1 MGRTIITK
9 ADVEKE
15 SSEGLERLEV
25 AGDEVETAIALGLAP
40 IKSSPPSKRAVSPDA
55 YLDRLVKYIPSEVIA
70 TYLSLDL
77 ICRSAIE
84 MWPGW
89 LVLGFGC
96 LATPVYLS
104 KISEVRKPV
113 QLLVSTLAFCVWV
126 FALGGPFLRLS
137 WYKPLYGALLL
148 PMPYFPGPAAVL
160 RSLISDRALLLDSTW
175 HSLALLLSGYTV
187 GVLVGLISGICIGWS
202 SPVRYWGMPILK
214 IVGPIPATA
223 WIPLAMVVS
232 PSAIVSAAALIALA
246 VWFPV
251 TMLTASGISNTR
263 ASYLDVARTL
273 GAGRGY
279 LIFRVAIPAAIPN
292 IFIGLFMGL
301 GASFLTLVVAETV
314 GVKSGLGWYVS
325 WAQGWAEYGKV
336 FAALVIM
343 AAFFSTIMTMLF
355 KVRDRVLVWQKGV
368 IKW

>member
-104 KISEVRKPV
+104 
-113 QLLVSTLAFCVWV
+113 
-126 FALGGPFLRLS
+126 
-137 WYKPLYGALLL
+137 
-148 PMPYFPGPAAVL
+148 
-160 RSLISDRALLLDSTW
+160 
-175 HSLALLLSGYTV
+175 
-187 GVLVGLISGICIGWS
+187 VGLLRFDIGECRYSRS
-202 SPVRYWGMPILK
+202 SARFQQPHG
-214 IVGPIPATA
+214 
-223 WIPLAMVVS
+223 S
-232 PSAIVSAAALIALA
+232 PSR
-246 VWFPV
+246 W
-251 TMLTASGISNTR
+251 
-263 ASYLDVARTL
+263 
-273 GAGRGY
+273 
-279 LIFRVAIPAAIPN
+279 
-292 IFIGLFMGL
+292 
-301 GASFLTLVVAETV
+301 
-314 GVKSGLGWYVS
+314 
-325 WAQGWAEYGKV
+325 
-336 FAALVIM
+336 
-343 AAFFSTIMTMLF
+343 
-355 KVRDRVLVWQKGV
+355 
-368 IKW
+368 